1 MMKNFFLRNMQI
13 TKAAML
19 FAIGL
24 SYFSSSYYVTSAQ
37 TSVTSTDF
45 DNVQRSKKLL
55 IEEKGVT
62 KQPELYVVNFTADW
76 CPNCKV
82 LDPALYKALENVDK
96 SRVKHIAFDMTTPAK
111 TNQTFD
117 LVNGTV
123 LAGVY
128 GDYLGITGVVVMIAG
143 DSGEKID
150 CATRLVSSEVIEASI
165 ENSLDIVRN
174 RPAGTRTTDSYF
186 CPPSNRKIPA

>member
-1 MMKNFFLRNMQI
+1 
-13 TKAAML
+13 ML

-37 TSVTSTDF
+37 TSVISTDF

-82 LDPALYKALENVDK
+82 LDPAYIKHWRMWIKA
-96 SRVKHIAFDMTTPAK
+96 
-111 TNQTFD
+111 
-117 LVNGTV
+117 V
-123 LAGVY
+123 LNI
-128 GDYLGITGVVVMIAG
+128 L
-143 DSGEKID
+143 
-150 CATRLVSSEVIEASI
+150 RLI
-165 ENSLDIVRN
+165 
-174 RPAGTRTTDSYF
+174 
-186 CPPSNRKIPA
+186 